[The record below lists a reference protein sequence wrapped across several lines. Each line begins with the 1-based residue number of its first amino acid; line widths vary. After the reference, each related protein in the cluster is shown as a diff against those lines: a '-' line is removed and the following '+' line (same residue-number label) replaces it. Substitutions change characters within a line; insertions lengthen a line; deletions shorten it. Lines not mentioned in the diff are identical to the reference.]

1 MTGEWIMVLMLQCV
15 SAFKSYDALH
25 TTVVY
30 PCPNTVRYEYRVAYR
45 TPMEIARVRH
55 LTSGPREDRMAVA
68 TKKKRVAKRQ
78 KRR

>member
-1 MTGEWIMVLMLQCV
+1 MVLMLHCV

-30 PCPNTVRYEYRVAYR
+30 SCPQSVRFEYRAYYR
-45 TPMEIARVRH
+45 TPEEVARIRH
-55 LTSGPREDRMAVA
+55 LTSGPRDDRMAVA
-68 TKKKRVAKRQ
+68 VKKKRVAKKR